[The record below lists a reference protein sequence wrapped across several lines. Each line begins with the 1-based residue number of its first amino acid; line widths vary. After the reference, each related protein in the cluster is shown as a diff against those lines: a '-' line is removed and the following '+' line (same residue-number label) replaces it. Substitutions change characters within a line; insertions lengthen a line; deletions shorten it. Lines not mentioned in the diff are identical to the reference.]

1 MRSYDLNPLL
11 RSSIGFDRMSR
22 LLDSAL
28 EQDTSAHS
36 YPPYNIEKLGDDDY
50 RITMAV
56 AGFSR
61 EELDVT
67 QTGGSLVISG
77 RKETKEGDKEFLHRG
92 IAARS
97 FDRRFQLADH
107 IRIVNARLDNGL
119 LHIDLHREVPEQMRP
134 RTINI
139 ATDAEAG
146 ARSVEDQGER
156 SAERPAL
163 SSESSQ
169 EHQAA

>member
-1 MRSYDLNPLL
+1 MRTYDLSPLF
-11 RSSIGFDRMSR
+11 RSTIGFDRMSR

-28 EQDTSAHS
+28 EQDSAAQS
-36 YPPYNIEKLGDDDY
+36 YPPYNIEKLDEDDY

-56 AGFSR
+56 AGFSAD
-61 EELDVT
+61 ELDLT
-67 QTGGSLVISG
+67 QTGGALVISG
-77 RKETKEGDKEFLHRG
+77 RKEHKDEENKQFLHRG

-107 IRIVNARLDNGL
+107 IRIVNARLDNGM

-139 ATDAEAG
+139 VTENEAG
-146 ARSVEDQGER
+146 NQSVTSSG
-156 SAERPAL
+156 SERPAL
-163 SSESSQ
+163 SGDRQ
-169 EHQAA
+169 DQTQAA